1 MGAGARMAAERDR
14 WPAHWRVAD
23 LEVEQD
29 CLLEQ
34 LQDAEELRAVVPGM
48 RRSTSD
54 GDVQV
59 LVGVTD
65 RRVVVVGRRRDGL
78 TVRVIDVTDCA
89 TAAARTTVVPY
100 WDGTW
105 AFDLDADS
113 AARVWATIDSV
124 VPASIG

>member
-23 LEVEQD
+23 LELEQD
-29 CLLEQ
+29 CLLEL
-34 LQDAEELRAVVPGM
+34 LQDAEELRAVVPGI
-48 RRSTSD
+48 RSTSD
-54 GDVQV
+54 GDAQI

-65 RRVVVVGRRRDGL
+65 RRVVVVGRRDGHTL
-78 TVRVIDVTDCA
+78 HVTDVTDCA
-89 TAAARTTVVPY
+89 TAAPRTTAVPY
-100 WDGTW
+100 SDGTW